1 MRICV
6 SSLALGIGLFTKTA
20 LALGQASGPTAVAQA
35 AGSERPSGVLITT
48 PPAPV
53 AVPPSGVLPTGEHRG
68 VVTLPFKWSQN
79 MQAAK
84 KDAPMTMRPHVAHS
98 RSTAGHK
105 TITRI
110 TTAHQ
115 GITTTPPVVSM
126 SAEQPSQDGTGYEQ
140 LLAQLGKGKVS
151 K

>member
-1 MRICV
+1 MRICM
-6 SSLALGIGLFTKTA
+6 SSLALGIGLLTETG
-20 LALGQASGPTAVAQA
+20 LALGQASGLTVVAQA
-35 AGSERPSGVLITT
+35 AGSERPSGVLITP

-68 VVTLPFKWSQN
+68 VVTLPFKWSQK
-79 MQAAK
+79 MRTAK
-84 KDAPMTMRPHVAHS
+84 KAAPITVRPHVAHS
-98 RSTAGHK
+98 RSTAGRK

-115 GITTTPPVVSM
+115 GIATTTPVVSM
-126 SAEQPSQDGTGYEQ
+126 SAEQPRQDGTGYEL